1 MKIFLGLCL
10 KCVSEDFWMI
20 IRELL
25 NKIQHNTTAKFS
37 VLDYKH
43 LFIKVLAKN
52 KCNTPRTLIII
63 NRC

>member
-1 MKIFLGLCL
+1 
-10 KCVSEDFWMI
+10 MI
-20 IRELL
+20 VRELL